1 MFTCASDNRDGC
13 NKTNRLVPFTF
24 VFGMSRGNETQ
35 KSTNMMCTNKTTLI
49 PNDIENNT
57 CICCF
62 YSEHFAKLNYRI
74 LVLKGTKYG
83 KNTLLKDS
91 LLTLER
97 TKYVLSCT

>member
-13 NKTNRLVPFTF
+13 NKTNRLVPFAF

-35 KSTNMMCTNKTTLI
+35 KITNMMCTNKTTLI

-62 YSEHFAKLNYRI
+62 YSVHFAKLKFRI

-83 KNTLLKDS
+83 KNTILKIH
-91 LLTLER
+91 
-97 TKYVLSCT
+97 YYH